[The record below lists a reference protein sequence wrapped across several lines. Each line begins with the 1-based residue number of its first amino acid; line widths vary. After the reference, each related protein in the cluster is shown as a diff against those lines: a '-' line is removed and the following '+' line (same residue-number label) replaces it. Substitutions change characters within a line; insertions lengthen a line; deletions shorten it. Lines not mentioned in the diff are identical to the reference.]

1 MSDDIEIPIPEPEEP
16 SASELTAFIL
26 PSIKKMIP
34 IPLEDKSFDLD
45 IIININSALARIHQ
59 LGAISRAYTVTSE
72 DDTYDEAFS
81 GSGENVINLG
91 KMLIYLKV
99 KYGFDTQTMT
109 ASNLSALENKIKDI
123 EWQIST
129 AKLIEE

>member
-45 IIININSALARIHQ
+45 IIININSALARIYQ
-59 LGAISRAYTVTSE
+59 LGAISRVYTVTSE

-81 GSGENVINLG
+81 GAGENVINLG